1 MIDSSKKVRDFFK
14 KSNRNI
20 DLPNFWRF
28 PTDSCEGASLFLGNI
43 LKELFP
49 ESIILYIKGYNPN
62 GRIHFWLNVD
72 GLIFDITA
80 DQFPEVDIPIYASKV
95 QPLETEFNDLEI
107 RPIEEAFLES
117 DVTNSTYKNTL
128 MSEIRFFLTGHV

>member
-1 MIDSSKKVRDFFK
+1 MIDSSKKVRDFFEIA
-14 KSNRNI
+14 NRNI

-49 ESIILYIKGYNPN
+49 ESKVAYIKGYNPS

-80 DQFPEVDIPIYASKV
+80 DQFPGVDFPIYASKV
-95 QPLETEFNDLEI
+95 QPLEIEFNDLVI
-107 RPIEEAFLES
+107 QPIEEAFLKS

-128 MSEIRFFLTGHV
+128 MIELRLFLTGHV